1 MSGIYAG
8 NQKNESGF
16 VGVLKGEEWLGRWS
30 SEQQA
35 CNCEDGVS
43 VHYKGLT
50 AYPMQRTLRS
60 LLSTSLNL
68 WPSSF

>member
-16 VGVLKGEEWLGRWS
+16 VGVLKGEEWLGPWS

-35 CNCEDGVS
+35 CNRENGVPDP
-43 VHYKGLT
+43 YKGLT
-50 AYPMQRTLRS
+50 AYPK
-60 LLSTSLNL
+60 
-68 WPSSF
+68 

>member
-16 VGVLKGEEWLGRWS
+16 VGVLKGEEWLGPWS

-35 CNCEDGVS
+35 CNCEDGVPN
-43 VHYKGLT
+43 HYKGLT
-50 AYPMQRTLRS
+50 AYPM
-60 LLSTSLNL
+60 
-68 WPSSF
+68 